1 MTCTNYTLDMLR
13 EAEQAYFQISM
24 GKNVIIVIDQN
35 GERVEYQKA
44 NLSQLADLIR
54 KMKLELTSCGLLG
67 GGNNNAHRPLRI
79 YF

>member
-13 EAEQAYFQISM
+13 EAEDAYTRITM
-24 GKNVIIVIDQN
+24 GLNVIIVIDQN

-44 NLSQLADLIR
+44 NLSALAELIR
-54 KMKLELTSCGLLG
+54 KMKLELAACGLLG
-67 GGNNNAHRPLRI
+67 NAHSQQPFRV